1 MNFGWFFSWC
11 LKRWER
17 TFLQVSLLVSS
28 YKRFT
33 RNLAAKLRTGRES
46 EFVERGREREREK
59 REGEEREFFSLY
71 GITEYLTY
79 LMMLLNDYLL
89 LFCSRRGMLMTP
101 EQRAWSAQRNDV
113 SAQLR
118 PLQNLRRLRPNPERQ
133 TKPCCK
139 RCVECRLFVFN
150 LTEPSLSEWTV
161 TRWKLGFEVRERI
174 LFFIIPYD

>member
-1 MNFGWFFSWC
+1 MII
-11 LKRWER
+11 
-17 TFLQVSLLVSS
+17 
-28 YKRFT
+28 YYY
-33 RNLAAKLRTGRES
+33 
-46 EFVERGREREREK
+46 FV
-59 REGEEREFFSLY
+59 
-71 GITEYLTY
+71 
-79 LMMLLNDYLL
+79 
-89 LFCSRRGMLMTP
+89 SRRGMLMTP

-161 TRWKLGFEVRERI
+161 TRWKLGFEVRGDFYFSLYHMTESFTNVM
-174 LFFIIPYD
+174 LLLH

>member
-1 MNFGWFFSWC
+1 M
-11 LKRWER
+11 
-17 TFLQVSLLVSS
+17 SLL
-28 YKRFT
+28 
-33 RNLAAKLRTGRES
+33 REG
-46 EFVERGREREREK
+46 ERERGRREREK
-59 REGEEREFFSLY
+59 REGEEREFFSFY
-71 GITEYLTY
+71 GITEYFTN

-161 TRWKLGFEVRERI
+161 TRWKLGFEVRERREREI
-174 LFFIIPYD
+174 FMFHSIV